1 MNLDLCVL
9 DLGRVF
15 VIGGVEGVWI
25 GKCDDVCVE
34 SCGVEIF
41 GCVWYCW
48 VIICRGIVL
57 MMILVGMW
65 SFIVINY
72 VKIYYNLY

>member
-1 MNLDLCVL
+1 MLSLDLCVL

-15 VIGGVEGVWI
+15 VIGGVEGVGI
-25 GKCDDVCVE
+25 LVGKQDDVCVE

-57 MMILVGMW
+57 MMILVGM
-65 SFIVINY
+65 
-72 VKIYYNLY
+72 